1 MKKYLFISLLVWQS
15 GVFAHDAWIEAEA
28 EAETYTVYYGHE
40 KPEKYSVEKIKE
52 IKVVDAN
59 NKLLAHKVSNE
70 AKQAVRIIP
79 EGKPALFT
87 LSFDNGFWTK
97 NHQGKWENKPKSQ
110 VKESIESSHALKFGK
125 SIVLWNELSNKP
137 RGQRLEIIP
146 LDTRAPL
153 ANQAFAFQVFY
164 DGEPLSKA
172 VITQNGKETK
182 IVTDVQGK
190 ASVSLSKGKQR
201 LGVEHRIPLIADSE
215 ADTLSLE
222 ANLWFIVE

>member
-1 MKKYLFISLLVWQS
+1 MRKYLFISLLAWHC
-15 GVFAHDAWIEAEA
+15 GVFAHDAWIEAES
-28 EAETYTVYYGHE
+28 ETYTVYYGHE
-40 KPEKYSVEKIKE
+40 KPEKYPADKIKE
-52 IKVVDAN
+52 IKVIDAN
-59 NKLLAHKVSNE
+59 NKLLSHKVSNE
-70 AKQAVRIIP
+70 AGQAVRILP

-97 NHQGKWENKPKSQ
+97 NQQGKWENKPKSQ
-110 VKESIESSHALKFGK
+110 VKKSIESSHALKFGK

-137 RGQRLEIIP
+137 RGQRLEIVP
-146 LDTRAPL
+146 LNTTAPV

-182 IVTDVQGK
+182 IVTDTQGK
-190 ASVSLSKGKQR
+190 ASVLLSKGKQR
-201 LGVEHRIPLIADSE
+201 LGVENRIPLISDSE

-222 ANLWFIVE
+222 ANLWFSVE